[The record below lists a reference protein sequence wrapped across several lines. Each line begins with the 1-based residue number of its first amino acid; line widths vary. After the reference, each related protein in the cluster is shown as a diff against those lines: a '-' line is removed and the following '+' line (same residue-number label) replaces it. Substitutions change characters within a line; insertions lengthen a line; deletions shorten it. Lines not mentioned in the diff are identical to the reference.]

1 MDISDV
7 STPDIGFYRI
17 RFKVIKTKG
26 HCLIMPCSMLVQ
38 RSNRK
43 VFIKGPQE
51 ILSRGIEFVY
61 LNKSYL
67 QLLSKKANLKLHKP
81 RSPIFSVYTGCLSAV
96 RGITCIA
103 AVF

>member
-1 MDISDV
+1 M
-7 STPDIGFYRI
+7 
-17 RFKVIKTKG
+17 IKTKG

-67 QLLSKKANLKLHKP
+67 QLLSKKAL
-81 RSPIFSVYTGCLSAV
+81 T
-96 RGITCIA
+96 
-103 AVF
+103 

>member
-67 QLLSKKANLKLHKP
+67 QLLSKKAL
-81 RSPIFSVYTGCLSAV
+81 T
-96 RGITCIA
+96 
-103 AVF
+103 